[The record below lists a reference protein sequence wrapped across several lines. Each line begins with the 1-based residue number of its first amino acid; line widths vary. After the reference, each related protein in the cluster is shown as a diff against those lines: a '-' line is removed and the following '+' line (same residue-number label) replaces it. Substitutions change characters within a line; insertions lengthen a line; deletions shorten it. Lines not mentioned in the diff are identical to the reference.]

1 VTRPTRI
8 KGIAAS
14 IGIAVGAARFLGR
27 RGRRASYRRIQ
38 DSEVSTELARFAE
51 AVSRSNAEIEEAKR
65 ELLRLQGSKQVPIL
79 DVYLLMHGD
88 ALLIDA
94 ISDAIRND
102 GINAELAVSRV
113 AERLRAPLLQDAS
126 SYFRERARDI
136 THLEDHLLRHL
147 CGERRPEACS
157 EGPVVLIAPD
167 LSPADAVRALAPPT
181 VGLVTEIGAAS
192 SHTAILARTF
202 GIPAVVGVGPLS
214 IEIEDDE
221 IVVVDGFSG
230 EVTLG
235 ASAEERAQAE
245 ARRNR
250 FAVFLQA
257 DRAPRAVTLDG
268 TSITVSANVGL
279 ASELKAVIETRA
291 DGIGLYRTELM
302 CIDRTGPP
310 PEDEQFESYRTVV
323 TALAPKKVVFRT
335 FDWRGDKRLRA
346 HDLSEREHSWLKAQI
361 RAVLR
366 ASSEGSVALMF
377 PMVATLDELIQ
388 AKALVDACRSELNDE
403 AAGSAIL
410 PIGMM
415 VEVPSA
421 ALLAERFARHAD
433 FFAVGTNDLACS
445 TLALD
450 RNASNRSGAPA
461 ALDPAVLRLLDHALC
476 AARDANIPCSM
487 CGDMACDPVALC
499 VALGLGYRH
508 VSVPV
513 SVVPLA
519 RALIRNLD
527 LQIAEDLARE
537 ALECPSAVAVRNL
550 AVDRLG
556 EHIGPSLRDQGLL

>member
-1 VTRPTRI
+1 MTGSTRI

-27 RGRRASYRRIQ
+27 GGRRASYRRIQ
-38 DSEVSTELARFAE
+38 DSEVSTELSRFAE
-51 AVSRSNAEIEEAKR
+51 AVARSNAEIEEAKR
-65 ELLRLQGSKQVPIL
+65 ELLRLQGSRHAPIL

-102 GINAELAVSRV
+102 GINAEWAVSRV
-113 AERLRAPLLQDAS
+113 SKRLRAPLLQDAS
-126 SYFRERARDI
+126 PYFRERARDI
-136 THLEDHLLRHL
+136 THIEDHLLRHL
-147 CGERRPEACS
+147 CGERPPEACS
-157 EGPVVLIAPD
+157 EGPVVLIASD

-181 VGLVTEIGAAS
+181 VGLVTEIGAGS

-202 GIPAVVGVGPLS
+202 GIPAVVGIGPLS

-221 IVVVDGFSG
+221 VVVVDGFSG
-230 EVTLG
+230 EVTIG
-235 ASAEERAQAE
+235 ASAEERIHAE

-257 DRAPRAVTLDG
+257 DRATRAVTRDG
-268 TSITVSANVGL
+268 ASITVSANVGL
-279 ASELKAVIETRA
+279 ASELKAVIETGA

-302 CIDRTGPP
+302 CLDRIEPP
-310 PEDEQFESYRTVV
+310 PEDEQFELYRTVV
-323 TALAPKKVVFRT
+323 TALAPKNVVFRA
-335 FDWRGDKRLRA
+335 FDWHGDKRLRA
-346 HDLSEREHSWLKAQI
+346 HDLSERERAWLKAQI

-366 ASSEGSVALMF
+366 TSSEGSVALMF
-377 PMVATLDELIQ
+377 PMVATLDELIE

-403 AAGSAIL
+403 AARSAIL

-421 ALLAERFARHAD
+421 ALLAERFAQHAD

-450 RNASNRSGAPA
+450 RSARSGAST
-461 ALDPAVLRLLDHALC
+461 ALDPAVLRLLDHTLS

-487 CGDMACDPVALC
+487 CGDLACDPVALSL
-499 VALGLGYRH
+499 ALGMGYRH

-519 RALIRNLD
+519 RTLIRHLD
-527 LQIAEDLARE
+527 LQIAGDLARE

-556 EHIGPSLRDQGLL
+556 EHIGPSLRDHGLP